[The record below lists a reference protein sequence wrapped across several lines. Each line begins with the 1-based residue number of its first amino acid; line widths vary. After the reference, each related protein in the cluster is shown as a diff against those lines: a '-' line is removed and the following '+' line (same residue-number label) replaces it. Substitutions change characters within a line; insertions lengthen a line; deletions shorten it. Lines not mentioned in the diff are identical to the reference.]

1 MSVAG
6 KEKVCIVGSGNWGSA
21 IAKIVG
27 LNVRKH
33 PNLFQDE
40 VRMWMYEEDFEGKKL
55 SQVFNETH
63 ENKKY
68 LPGIIIESNVVAVV
82 DLLESVKDATILVF
96 VLPHQFLRRTCQQIK
111 PVLANGAKA
120 ISLIK
125 GVDLNENGPIL
136 LSSII
141 HDTLNIDVSV
151 LMGANIAN
159 EVAKDMFS
167 EATIGFSNKQNGE
180 LFVTLFNT
188 PSFRCSC
195 IEDIPG
201 VEICGALK
209 NVIALAAGFCDGLN
223 LPGNTKAAILRL
235 GLLEMKKF
243 AQHFFSGVKT
253 ETFFESCGLADL
265 FVTCTEGRNRK
276 CAEAFVRTGKSFTQ
290 IEEELLNGQKLQGT
304 GTAEEVHKIL
314 VNKGIVSGYPLMT
327 AVYEISFQ
335 GRPVKEL
342 IVALSS
348 ESKL

>member
-1 MSVAG
+1 MSG
-6 KEKVCIVGSGNWGSA
+6 KDKVCIIGSGNWGSA

-27 LNVRKH
+27 INVRKN

-40 VRMWMYEEDFEGKKL
+40 VRMWMYEEDYEGKKL
-55 SQVFNETH
+55 SEVFNTEH

-68 LPGIIIESNVVAVV
+68 LPGIKIESNIVAVT
-82 DLLESVKDATILVF
+82 DLLESVKDATVLVF

-111 PVLANGAKA
+111 PVLAPNAKA

-141 HDTLNIDVSV
+141 HDSLNVDVSV

-167 EATIGFSNKQNGE
+167 EATIGYTDKQNGD
-180 LFVTLFNT
+180 LFLTLFNT

-195 IEDIPG
+195 IQDIPG

-209 NVIALAAGFCDGLN
+209 NVVALAAGFSDGLN
-223 LPGNTKAAILRL
+223 LPGNTKAAILRI

-243 AQHFFSGVKT
+243 AQHFFEGVKT

-276 CAEAFVRTGKSFTQ
+276 CAEAFVRTGKSFAQ
-290 IEEELLNGQKLQGT
+290 IEEDLLNGQKLQGT
-304 GTAEEVHKIL
+304 GTAEEVYKIL
-314 VNKGIVSGYPLMT
+314 VNKGIVSQYPLMS
-327 AVYEISFQ
+327 AVYDISFQ
-335 GRPVKEL
+335 GKPVHEM
-342 IVALSS
+342 INALSA